1 MIIKKNIYC
10 WTCDYSKTSGEGYL
24 ARKFVK
30 DLSRYYNVIIKA
42 PDRTFYKLEKFI
54 PQNIIERFVYPFF
67 GLINCWYFFLLRK
80 KICYIN
86 YLPMWNFLIFIF
98 LPPKTIIGPI
108 TGGANY
114 NKDNL
119 INYFIRKF
127 IFPLCYNISQ
137 FFIKI
142 RFKKIIFSTE
152 LLKTYLN
159 KNLIKKS
166 VFNYIL
172 SAYQKKKD
180 KKKDIDFL
188 IYYRKH
194 INKNEFSI
202 KNFINLLIKNKIN
215 VNVVG
220 DHYNNPNVKNY
231 GRVSLKR
238 IHYLLART
246 RFSIASTENLYSLF
260 TMHCISNKVII
271 YINKNSY
278 NKNIKYFSKNFIK
291 FNFNSKSIKLK
302 KRKITYKLTEFLNIK
317 KTINVFFGSL

>member
-1 MIIKKNIYC
+1 MSAQKNFVVSFRNDSGNINAIMEGGYGKHITDIIIAINSSSDFEEAKKNKIPCIQDYIY
-10 WTCDYSKTSGEGYL
+10 
-24 ARKFVK
+24 
-30 DLSRYYNVIIKA
+30 
-42 PDRTFYKLEKFI
+42 
-54 PQNIIERFVYPFF
+54 
-67 GLINCWYFFLLRK
+67 
-80 KICYIN
+80 
-86 YLPMWNFLIFIF
+86 
-98 LPPKTIIGPI
+98 
-108 TGGANY
+108 
-114 NKDNL
+114 
-119 INYFIRKF
+119 
-127 IFPLCYNISQ
+127 
-137 FFIKI
+137 
-142 RFKKIIFSTE
+142 
-152 LLKTYLN
+152 
-159 KNLIKKS
+159 KNMKH
-166 VFNYIL
+166 
-172 SAYQKKKD
+172 
-180 KKKDIDFL
+180 IDFL

-194 INKNEFSI
+194 INKNEYSI

-220 DHYNNPNVKNY
+220 DHYNNPNVNNY

-302 KRKITYKLTEFLNIK
+302 KRKITYKPTEFLNIK